1 MTFSVVVLLRQQ
13 ITNLRIN
20 KAFLRSLYWVSEDM
34 FSLGESRMEIIFVTI
49 LLTQNSFSLYHFL
62 DILQQM
68 LKLFYLAG

>member
-49 LLTQNSFSLYHFL
+49 LLTQNSFFLYHFL

-68 LKLFYLAG
+68 LKLFYLAE